1 MLILTID
8 VRLAHQ
14 LDAANQRIAA
24 LAREDPLTG
33 LANRR
38 TFLDHL
44 EAAYRARNRDKSEL
58 AVLFLDLDGFKD
70 INDTL
75 GHAAGDAL
83 LVEVAARLKRTVRQ
97 DDLVARFGGDEFAVL
112 QNNIKS
118 AADAGTLAEKIGA
131 GDCRAL
137 RHRTRRRRGD
147 RQHRHRADDG
157 IREHADRPHGAGGSR
172 PLSRQGRRAQP
183 LPVPQ

>member
-14 LDAANQRIAA
+14 LDEANARIAA
-24 LAREDPLTG
+24 LAREDSLTG

-38 TFLDHL
+38 TFLEHL
-44 EAAYRARNRDKSEL
+44 DAALRTRNRDKSEL

-83 LVEVAARLKRTVRQ
+83 LVEVAERLRKIVR
-97 DDLVARFGGDEFAVL
+97 G
-112 QNNIKS
+112 
-118 AADAGTLAEKIGA
+118 
-131 GDCRAL
+131 
-137 RHRTRRRRGD
+137 
-147 RQHRHRADDG
+147 HRA
-157 IREHADRPHGAGGSR
+157 R
-172 PLSRQGRRAQP
+172 
-183 LPVPQ
+183 